1 MGNRAGSGTAPGKS
15 PLRNGP
21 FSLEKFGPLN
31 CISMLCQS
39 LYGRFR
45 RPRQPVFARARTRL
59 SQAFDAPFLCVAAKS
74 SQRSEKSARR
84 QLTPKRRPLT
94 SAPHQTRRT
103 SPLRVVTGP
112 GGGIGRR
119 ARFRSVCREAWRF
132 ESSPG
137 HHFPTKSRV
146 IFKRYRVFAR
156 LHPQPE
162 TIASSAD
169 TRDRRARRASLLG
182 SEVAPAGL
190 RQLALSRTLPRHT
203 RSAPGYNLR

>member
-156 LHPQPE
+156 LHPSRKQQLHHRTPE
-162 TIASSAD
+162 TAALGARCCWAAHSSPPGSGNW
-169 TRDRRARRASLLG
+169 RFRA
-182 SEVAPAGL
+182 
-190 RQLALSRTLPRHT
+190 LPRHT